1 MNLLELAY
9 TTDRHND
16 WLSMAHKLGAG
27 HYAEDIVQEMYIK
40 LYELPDPQ
48 RILDSKNSKAL
59 VGYFVYLIIRNMI
72 YNYNKVKNKITKV
85 DLDEV
90 QCEYLEYDYDV
101 DNDIELKL
109 SVVESEL
116 KKFSWYDKGIFD
128 LYHTQGLSIRK
139 LSKHSHISASS
150 IFNTLKNGNEK
161 IKQAY
166 NKAKKEGTK

>member
-9 TTDRHND
+9 TTDRHKD
-16 WLSMAHKLGAG
+16 WLAMAIKLGAG
-27 HYAEDIVQEMYIK
+27 NYAEDVVQEMYIK

-72 YNYNKVKNKITKV
+72 YNYNKVNNKIIKV
-85 DLDEV
+85 DLENIE
-90 QCEYLEYDYDV
+90 CNYLEYDHDA
-101 DNDIELKL
+101 DADFELKL
-109 SVVESEL
+109 SVVKTEIEKL
-116 KKFSWYDKGIFD
+116 HWYDQKIFD
-128 LYHTQGLSIRK
+128 LYHNEGLSIRK

-150 IFNTLKNGNEK
+150 IFNTLKNGNTK

-166 NKAKKEGTK
+166 NKAKKITE